1 MKKNYLMAM
10 ALASMVVGGASCTKE
25 VLETPDSAV
34 VKGQTGKVVFRL
46 DTGGSASFTRATLS
60 EAETKIT
67 SLSVHLFK
75 ADGTPLTGYKQ
86 DYTGA
91 DISDNKL
98 NVTIPT
104 SLMGEKDVKAYLV
117 ANVPVGGSGN
127 TETAL
132 KDFVSTIQAG
142 DLSGG
147 VIPMASPPVNLD
159 LSSPVAEVSVSMKR
173 AMSVILVKVGEG
185 ADFTAAEFTY
195 KLKDVRTDKGYLF
208 KDMVV
213 DGGSGSNL
221 TLDAKAGGL
230 LGYIYQSPAFTI
242 EVAPKNGTSL
252 GSTGTR
258 IVQVQA
264 SSAMKRNKKY
274 VLTLLPKKAKESDP
288 SSTATGFTIKFEEW
302 DSTDTFDV
310 EWNTRVAL
318 NKGLSTNPLYEV
330 KDNNLR
336 LLPEGATGS
345 AGITN
350 YGTPK
355 SWLETLGGAKITKVT
370 MPNLMED
377 GVGIPAPTTDG
388 ASFQANWES
397 DTPNL
402 NDITGT
408 LIVTTN
414 DKDKQESQSE
424 FDVTLEGQYI
434 TWKKSVSTKKNE
446 IPALQSDAKGR
457 AMNLV
462 EIYRYTDPTIQYSL
476 AEIFT
481 LAEGWKIQDIR
492 AKKPVAER
500 GKDFQLLI
508 SPATGRDMNGA
519 TIRVS
524 LNDDKNAVTF
534 RCGSKERGYADIIVT
549 IKKGDVTKERYLRI
563 TNRWGLGS

>member
-10 ALASMVVGGASCTKE
+10 ALASMVVGGVSCTKE

-46 DTGGSASFTRATLS
+46 DTGGSASFTRTTLS

-75 ADGTPLTGYKQ
+75 ADGTPLTGYQK
-86 DYTGA
+86 DYAET
-91 DISDNKL
+91 DISDGKL
-98 NVTIPT
+98 NVTIPAN
-104 SLMGEKDVKAYLV
+104 LMEENNVKAYLV
-117 ANVPVGGSGN
+117 ANVPIEESVN

-132 KDFVSTIQAG
+132 QDFVSTIQAG

-147 VIPMASPPVNLD
+147 VIPMASLAVNLN
-159 LSSPVAEVSVSMKR
+159 LSSPVAEVPVSMKR
-173 AMSVILVKVGEG
+173 AMSAILVKVGEG
-185 ADFTAAEFTY
+185 ADFKATEFTY
-195 KLKDVRTDKGYLF
+195 KLKAVRTDKGYLF

-213 DGGSGSNL
+213 EGSGSDL
-221 TLDAKAGGL
+221 SPVPGTDGL

-242 EVAPKNGTSL
+242 EVAPQNGTSL
-252 GSTGTR
+252 ASAGTR

-264 SSAMKRNKKY
+264 NSAMKRNKKY

-288 SSTATGFTIKFEEW
+288 SSTGFTIRFEEW

-318 NKGLSTNPLYEV
+318 NKGLSTKPLYEV

-370 MPNLMED
+370 MPSLMENEA
-377 GVGIPAPTTDG
+377 GIPAPTTEG

-397 DTPNL
+397 HTPNL
-402 NDITGT
+402 NDITRT
-408 LIVTTN
+408 LVVTTTN
-414 DKDKQESQSE
+414 DKDKQESESE
-424 FDVTLEGQYI
+424 FYVTLEGQYI

-446 IPALQSDAKGR
+446 IPVLQSDAKGR

-476 AEIFT
+476 DEIFT

-508 SPATGRDMNGA
+508 SPATGRDMEGA
-519 TIRVS
+519 TIRVA
-524 LNDDKNAVTF
+524 LNTEKNAVTF

-563 TNRWGLGS
+563 TNRWDFK

>member
-10 ALASMVVGGASCTKE
+10 ALASMVVGGVSCTKE

-46 DTGGSASFTRATLS
+46 DTGGSASFTRTTLS

-75 ADGTPLTGYKQ
+75 ADGTSLTGYQK
-86 DYTGA
+86 DYTGT
-91 DISDNKL
+91 DISDGKL
-98 NVTIPT
+98 NVTIPAN
-104 SLMGEKDVKAYLV
+104 LMEENNVKAYLV
-117 ANVPVGGSGN
+117 ANVPVEESVN

-132 KDFVSTIQAG
+132 QEFVSTIQAG

-147 VIPMASPPVNLD
+147 VIPMASPPVNLN

-173 AMSVILVKVGEG
+173 AMSVILVKVGED

-258 IVQVQA
+258 IVQVKA

-288 SSTATGFTIKFEEW
+288 SSTGFTIKFEEW

-310 EWNTRVAL
+310 EWDTRVTL
-318 NKGLSTNPLYEV
+318 KKNLSANLYEV
-330 KDNNLR
+330 EGNNLR
-336 LLPEGATGS
+336 LLPEGAIGS
-345 AGITN
+345 AGTTD

-355 SWLETLGGAKITKVT
+355 SWLETLGDVEITKVT
-370 MPNLMED
+370 MPSLLEES
-377 GVGIPAPTTDG
+377 GTGIPAPTDG

-397 DTPNL
+397 YTPNL

-408 LIVTTN
+408 LIVATT
-414 DKDKQESQSE
+414 KDKQESESE

-434 TWKKSVSTKKNE
+434 TWKKSVSTKYGE

-457 AMNLV
+457 AMDLV
-462 EIYRYTDPTIQYSL
+462 QLYRYTEPSIKYNLVD
-476 AEIFT
+476 IFT

-492 AKKPVAER
+492 AKKPVEGR

-508 SPATGRDMNGA
+508 SPADGLDMNGQ
-519 TIRVS
+519 TIKVT
-524 LNDDKNAVTF
+524 LNTEKDAVTF
-534 RCGSKERGYADIIVT
+534 RCGSKVRGYADIIVT
-549 IKKGDVTKERYLRI
+549 IKKGEVTKERYLRV
-563 TNRWGLGS
+563 TNRWDFK

>member
-1 MKKNYLMAM
+1 M

-75 ADGTPLTGYKQ
+75 ADGTSLTGYKK
-86 DYTGA
+86 DYTEA
-91 DISDNKL
+91 DISDSKL

-117 ANVPVGGSGN
+117 ANVPVGESVT

-147 VIPMASPPVNLD
+147 VIPMASPPVNLN
-159 LSSPVAEVSVSMKR
+159 LSSPVAEVPVSMKR

-185 ADFTAAEFTY
+185 ADFKAEEFTY

-213 DGGSGSNL
+213 NDGSGSNL
-221 TLDAKAGGL
+221 TLTPGADGL

-252 GSTGTR
+252 ASAGTR
-258 IVQVQA
+258 VVQVQA
-264 SSAMKRNKKY
+264 NSAMKRNKKY

-377 GVGIPAPTTDG
+377 GVGIPAPTTEG

-414 DKDKQESQSE
+414 DKNKQESQSE

>member
-86 DYTGA
+86 DYTGT
-91 DISDNKL
+91 DISDGKL

-104 SLMGEKDVKAYLV
+104 NLMEEKDVKAYLV
-117 ANVPVGGSGN
+117 ANVPVGESVT

-147 VIPMASPPVNLD
+147 VIPMASPPVNLN
-159 LSSPVAEVSVSMKR
+159 LSSPVAEVPVSMKR

-185 ADFTAAEFTY
+185 ADFTAEEFTY

-288 SSTATGFTIKFEEW
+288 SSTGFTIKFEEW

-310 EWNTRVAL
+310 EWDTRVTL
-318 NKGLSTNPLYEV
+318 KKKLSANLYEV
-330 KDNNLR
+330 EGNNLR
-336 LLPEGATGS
+336 LLPEGAIGS
-345 AGITN
+345 AGTTD

-355 SWLETLGGAKITKVT
+355 SWLETLGDVEITKVT
-370 MPNLMED
+370 MPSLLEES
-377 GVGIPAPTTDG
+377 GAGIPAPTDG

-397 DTPNL
+397 YTPNL

-408 LIVTTN
+408 LIVATT
-414 DKDKQESQSE
+414 KDKQESESE

-434 TWKKSVSTKKNE
+434 TWKKSVSTKYGE

-457 AMNLV
+457 AMDLV
-462 EIYRYTDPTIQYSL
+462 QLYRYTEPSIKYNLVD
-476 AEIFT
+476 IFT

-492 AKKPVAER
+492 AKKPVEGR

-508 SPATGRDMNGA
+508 SPADGLDMNGQ
-519 TIRVS
+519 TIKVT
-524 LNDDKNAVTF
+524 LNTEKDAVTF

-549 IKKGDVTKERYLRI
+549 IKKGDVTKERYLRV
-563 TNRWGLGS
+563 TNRWDFK

>member
-86 DYTGA
+86 DYTGT
-91 DISDNKL
+91 DISDGKL

-104 SLMGEKDVKAYLV
+104 NLMEEKDVKAYLV
-117 ANVPVGGSGN
+117 ANVPVGESGN

-147 VIPMASPPVNLD
+147 VIPMASPPVNLN

-185 ADFTAAEFTY
+185 ADFTAEEFTY

-213 DGGSGSNL
+213 EGSISDLSL
-221 TLDAKAGGL
+221 TPKSDGL
-230 LGYIYQSPAFTI
+230 LAYIYQSPAFTI
-242 EVAPKNGTSL
+242 EVAPQNGTSL
-252 GSTGTR
+252 ASAGTR
-258 IVQVQA
+258 VVQVQA
-264 SSAMKRNKKY
+264 NSAMKRNKKY

-377 GVGIPAPTTDG
+377 GVGIPAPTTEG

>member
-213 DGGSGSNL
+213 EGSISDLSL
-221 TLDAKAGGL
+221 TPKSDGL
-230 LGYIYQSPAFTI
+230 LAYIYQSPAFTI
-242 EVAPKNGTSL
+242 EVAPQNGTSL
-252 GSTGTR
+252 ASAGTR
-258 IVQVQA
+258 VVQVQA
-264 SSAMKRNKKY
+264 NSAMKRNKKY

-310 EWNTRVAL
+310 EWDTRVTL
-318 NKGLSTNPLYEV
+318 KKNLSANLYEV
-330 KDNNLR
+330 EGNNLR
-336 LLPEGATGS
+336 LLPEGAIGS
-345 AGITN
+345 AGTTD

-355 SWLETLGGAKITKVT
+355 SWLETLGDVEITKVT
-370 MPNLMED
+370 MPSLLEES
-377 GVGIPAPTTDG
+377 GAGIPAPTDG

-408 LIVTTN
+408 LIVATT
-414 DKDKQESQSE
+414 KDKQESESE

-434 TWKKSVSTKKNE
+434 TWKKSVSTKYGE

-457 AMNLV
+457 AMDLV
-462 EIYRYTDPTIQYSL
+462 QLYRYTEPSIKYNLVD
-476 AEIFT
+476 IFT

-492 AKKPVAER
+492 AKKPVEGR

-508 SPATGRDMNGA
+508 SPADGLDMNGQ
-519 TIRVS
+519 TIKVT
-524 LNDDKNAVTF
+524 LNTEKDAVTF
-534 RCGSKERGYADIIVT
+534 RCGSKVRGYADIIVT
-549 IKKGDVTKERYLRI
+549 IKKGEVTKERYLRV
-563 TNRWGLGS
+563 TNRWDFK

>member
-213 DGGSGSNL
+213 EGSISDLSL
-221 TLDAKAGGL
+221 TPKSDGL
-230 LGYIYQSPAFTI
+230 LAYIYQSPAFTI
-242 EVAPKNGTSL
+242 EVAPQNGTSL
-252 GSTGTR
+252 ASAGTR
-258 IVQVQA
+258 VVQVQA
-264 SSAMKRNKKY
+264 NSAMKRNKKY

>member
-1 MKKNYLMAM
+1 
-10 ALASMVVGGASCTKE
+10 
-25 VLETPDSAV
+25 
-34 VKGQTGKVVFRL
+34 
-46 DTGGSASFTRATLS
+46 
-60 EAETKIT
+60 
-67 SLSVHLFK
+67 
-75 ADGTPLTGYKQ
+75 
-86 DYTGA
+86 
-91 DISDNKL
+91 
-98 NVTIPT
+98 
-104 SLMGEKDVKAYLV
+104 
-117 ANVPVGGSGN
+117 
-127 TETAL
+127 
-132 KDFVSTIQAG
+132 
-142 DLSGG
+142 
-147 VIPMASPPVNLD
+147 
-159 LSSPVAEVSVSMKR
+159 
-173 AMSVILVKVGEG
+173 MSVILVKVGEG

-288 SSTATGFTIKFEEW
+288 SSTGFTIKFEEW

-310 EWNTRVAL
+310 EWDTRVTL
-318 NKGLSTNPLYEV
+318 KKNLSANLYEV
-330 KDNNLR
+330 EGNNLR
-336 LLPEGATGS
+336 LLPEGAIGS
-345 AGITN
+345 AGTTD

-355 SWLETLGGAKITKVT
+355 SWLETLGDVEITKVT
-370 MPNLMED
+370 MPSLLEES
-377 GVGIPAPTTDG
+377 GAGIPAPTDG

-408 LIVTTN
+408 LIVATT
-414 DKDKQESQSE
+414 KDKQESESE

-434 TWKKSVSTKKNE
+434 TWKKSVSTKYGE

-457 AMNLV
+457 AMDLV
-462 EIYRYTDPTIQYSL
+462 QLYRYTEPSIKYNLVD
-476 AEIFT
+476 IFT

-492 AKKPVAER
+492 AKKPVEGR

-508 SPATGRDMNGA
+508 SPADGLDMNGQ
-519 TIRVS
+519 TIKVT
-524 LNDDKNAVTF
+524 LNTEKDAVTF
-534 RCGSKERGYADIIVT
+534 RCGSKVRGYADIIVT
-549 IKKGDVTKERYLRI
+549 IKKGEVTKERYLRV
-563 TNRWGLGS
+563 TNRWDFK

>member
-213 DGGSGSNL
+213 EGSISDLSL
-221 TLDAKAGGL
+221 TPKSDGL
-230 LGYIYQSPAFTI
+230 LAYIYQSPAFTI

>member
-46 DTGGSASFTRATLS
+46 DTGGSASFTRTTLS

-75 ADGTPLTGYKQ
+75 ADGTSLTGYQK
-86 DYTGA
+86 DYTGT
-91 DISDNKL
+91 DISDGKL

-104 SLMGEKDVKAYLV
+104 NLMEEKNVKAYLV
-117 ANVPVGGSGN
+117 ANAPVGESMA

-132 KDFVSTIQAG
+132 KEFVSTIQAG

-147 VIPMASPPVNLD
+147 VIPMASPPVNLN

-242 EVAPKNGTSL
+242 EVAPKNGTAL
-252 GSTGTR
+252 GSAGTR

-288 SSTATGFTIKFEEW
+288 SSTGFTIKFEEW

-310 EWNTRVAL
+310 EWDTRVTL
-318 NKGLSTNPLYEV
+318 KKKLSANLYEV
-330 KDNNLR
+330 EGNNLR
-336 LLPEGATGS
+336 LLPEGAIGS
-345 AGITN
+345 AGTTD

-355 SWLETLGGAKITKVT
+355 SWLETLGDVEITKVT
-370 MPNLMED
+370 MPSLLEES
-377 GVGIPAPTTDG
+377 GAGIPAPTDG

-397 DTPNL
+397 YTPNL

-408 LIVTTN
+408 LIVATT
-414 DKDKQESQSE
+414 KDKQESESE

-434 TWKKSVSTKKNE
+434 TWKKSVSTKYGE

-462 EIYRYTDPTIQYSL
+462 EIYRYTEPSIKYNLVD
-476 AEIFT
+476 IFT

-492 AKKPVAER
+492 AKKPVEGR

-508 SPATGRDMNGA
+508 SPADGLDMNGQ
-519 TIRVS
+519 TIKVT
-524 LNDDKNAVTF
+524 LNTEKDAVTF
-534 RCGSKERGYADIIVT
+534 RCGSKVRGYADIIVT
-549 IKKGDVTKERYLRI
+549 IKKGDVTKERYLRV
-563 TNRWGLGS
+563 TNRWALGS